1 LEGDGEF
8 GIGLLDADAVA
19 DLEEFVSFTQV
30 VEADAGGF
38 VGGGFDLESVFD
50 DDAVLLLL
58 EDADIKGFGG
68 GDDVVLDA
76 VFDEELEAESGE
88 PSAHHVRPDV
98 DIDMQEGFESG
109 LDHIDVR
116 SQEFELFVEGDGLAG
131 IFAE

>member
-19 DLEEFVSFTQV
+19 DLEEFVSFAQV

-38 VGGGFDLESVFD
+38 VGGGFDLEVVFD
-50 DDAVLLLL
+50 QNVVFLLL

-68 GDDVVLDA
+68 GNNVMLDT

-98 DIDMQEGFESG
+98 DVYMQEGFESG

-116 SQEFELFVEGDGLAG
+116 PQEFELFVEADGLAG